1 MTDFEEARN
10 YLNHVTG
17 FAKKTS
23 LSNVQWILDVLG
35 NPEKDLFMI
44 HVAGTNGKGSSLCI
58 SRNSYPTGAGIR
70 TGWFSSPH
78 LIRMEERIQIGGRE
92 ISEKR
97 FSEVFAKVKNAV
109 FQAVK
114 RGRSCLFFEF
124 LFFMSLVFFR
134 EEHAEVCIIETGMGG
149 RHDVTNV
156 IMPRLSVITA
166 VKSLIIRNF

>member
-44 HVAGTNGKGSSLCI
+44 HVAGTNGKGSVCAFLDSIL
-58 SRNSYPTGAGIR
+58 TGAGIR

-114 RGRSCLFFEF
+114 EGADHPSFFEF

-134 EEHAEVCIIETGMGG
+134 EEHAEVCIIET
-149 RHDVTNV
+149 
-156 IMPRLSVITA
+156 
-166 VKSLIIRNF
+166 

>member
-1 MTDFEEARN
+1 MDSGCFGKSRKRSV
-10 YLNHVTG
+10 HDPCSRHQRKG
-17 FAKKTS
+17 F
-23 LSNVQWILDVLG
+23 
-35 NPEKDLFMI
+35 
-44 HVAGTNGKGSSLCI
+44 SLCI
-58 SRNSYPTGAGIR
+58 SGLDPYGRRNKDRVVFVPA
-70 TGWFSSPH
+70 FDP
-78 LIRMEERIQIGGRE
+78 LEERIQIGGRE

-114 RGRSCLFFEF
+114 EGADHPSFFEF

-149 RHDVTNV
+149 RHDATNV

-166 VKSLIIRNF
+166 VSLDHQDF